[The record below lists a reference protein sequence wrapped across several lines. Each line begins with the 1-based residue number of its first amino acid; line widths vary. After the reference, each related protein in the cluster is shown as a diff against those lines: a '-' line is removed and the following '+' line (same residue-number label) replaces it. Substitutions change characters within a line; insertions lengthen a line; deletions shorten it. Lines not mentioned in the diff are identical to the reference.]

1 MPRLFIF
8 HHFLLAAFAYCQNDL
23 ELTWGQEQ
31 SPFPNENVHQ
41 QFPDAVVGDD
51 GLIHIVWLEQH
62 GNQKSIMYCKSSD
75 GDKPLLNLSKL
86 IIQIIILLHT
96 FSLGQE
102 FEPTRKIF
110 M

>member
-51 GLIHIVWLEQH
+51 GSIHIVWLEQH

-75 GDKPLLNLSKL
+75 GAQNFTQPQQVNYSNNNIIAYIQSGPRIRAYEENL
-86 IIQIIILLHT
+86 
-96 FSLGQE
+96 
-102 FEPTRKIF
+102 